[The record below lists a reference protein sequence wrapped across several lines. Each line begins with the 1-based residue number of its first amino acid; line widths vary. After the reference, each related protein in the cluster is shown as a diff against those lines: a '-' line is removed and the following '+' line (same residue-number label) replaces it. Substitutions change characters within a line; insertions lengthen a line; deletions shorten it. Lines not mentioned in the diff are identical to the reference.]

1 MKKLLFLVIIAA
13 LALPLF
19 AAGQS
24 EKAGDKMEEMSI
36 IWWGSQNRHDR
47 TIQTIDLYMEKNPNV
62 VITYEFAGW
71 GDYWTKVT
79 TMAAGGMLPDVMQQD
94 YAKLS
99 DWTDKGL
106 LNPLDSYVDS
116 GVIDFTNV
124 EESALSGGRIDG
136 KLYAVNIGLNSMCMV
151 LDVDLFKKA
160 GVPLPDQNW
169 TWDDFKKIALTIH
182 EKTGVYGMGHDL
194 LNEQMWKSLY
204 LGNGQWAYAPDGTKL
219 GYTDDSLFE
228 NYCQMVMDLMEA
240 GAVPSRE
247 VELALYHDKGP
258 EAAAMVKSESA
269 MEMMW
274 SNQLTALSTAA
285 GSDRH
290 FYMTHLP
297 RLKKDGPSAN
307 YLKPGQFLSMSSK
320 SKSKDRAADF
330 INFFT
335 NDLDANKILLAERGV
350 PISSAIREGLKPL
363 LEPASVVA
371 FDFIGRVAT
380 DSSPLPKPDP
390 VGSSD
395 IIQNV
400 YIPEFWDPMTYGL
413 VSVKDAVKA
422 LRNGATKI
430 LAENK

>member
-1 MKKLLFLVIIAA
+1 MKKLLLLLLTILVIMPLAA
-13 LALPLF
+13 T
-19 AAGQS
+19 GQS
-24 EKAGDKMEEMSI
+24 DDGASEKEEMSI

-47 TIQTIDLYMEKNPNV
+47 TIKTIELYMEKNPNV
-62 VITYEFAGW
+62 EITYEFAGW

-106 LNPLDSYVDS
+106 LSSLDSYVDS
-116 GVIDFTNV
+116 GIIDFSDV
-124 EESALSGGRIDG
+124 EDSALSGGKING
-136 KLYAVNIGLNSMCMV
+136 ELYAVNIGLNSMCII
-151 LDVDLFKKA
+151 LDKDQFAKA

-169 TWDDFKKIALTIH
+169 TWDEFEAITLELH
-182 EKTGVYGMGHDL
+182 EKLGIYGMGNDL

-204 LGNGQWAYAPDGTKL
+204 LGNGEWAYAEDGKGL
-219 GYTDDSLFE
+219 GYTDDSLFVD
-228 NYCQMVMDLMEA
+228 YSQMVMDLMAA
-240 GAVPSRE
+240 GAIPSRE
-247 VELALYHDKGP
+247 IELALYHDKGP
-258 EAAAMVKSESA
+258 EAMAMVKGESA

-274 SNQLTALSTAA
+274 SNQLTALSSAA
-285 GSDRH
+285 GADRN

-297 RLKKDGPSAN
+297 RLNKNGASAN

-320 SKSKDRAADF
+320 TKNGDRAADF

-350 PISSAIREGLKPL
+350 PVSAAIREGLKPL

-380 DSSPLPKPDP
+380 DSSPLPNPDP

-413 VSVKDAVKA
+413 VSVEEAVAA
-422 LRNGATKI
+422 LRNGAEKV
-430 LAENK
+430 LSNN